1 MGMASPA
8 LIVRSFSLLRL
19 VIIYLTFSHILRE
32 TKSQPTNAA
41 MLKPTHALCIRL
53 LTKEN
58 AFFDPET
65 ELMFRC
71 STSTCP
77 GVFGCQQ
84 CCPNINKQIPSET
97 MVNPSETKY
106 LPPEKDPI
114 FLSLLGIIFML
125 TILAILFGLVMCCKA
140 LNQKLSPTM
149 HYSLK
154 LNEAENESVTFPNTP
169 CMWTKLS
176 GRSCKMARNSTK
188 LHVLQ

>member
-1 MGMASPA
+1 MMCIYVLAQF
-8 LIVRSFSLLRL
+8 LSFSNLHS
-19 VIIYLTFSHILRE
+19 I
-32 TKSQPTNAA
+32 
-41 MLKPTHALCIRL
+41 
-53 LTKEN
+53 
-58 AFFDPET
+58 D
-65 ELMFRC
+65 
-71 STSTCP
+71 
-77 GVFGCQQ
+77 
-84 CCPNINKQIPSET
+84 
-97 MVNPSETKY
+97 

-125 TILAILFGLVMCCKA
+125 TFLAILFGLVMCCKA

-188 LHVLQ
+188 LHVLQDSEKRNKGNTSFMV